1 MKFWALELIGWLIDW
16 RVGLLEVIGWNAEDW
31 RVRNERGRMGFID
44 TWSFVCLAPFV
55 LSTYVYYLEILV

>member
-1 MKFWALELIGWLIDW
+1 MKLLALELIGWLIDW

-44 TWSFVCLAPFV
+44 TGVSF
-55 LSTYVYYLEILV
+55 ILLPSC